1 MSVKIGEMSFI
12 QTAFFSGKEKNQQ
25 QNQRNKNPKEKKI
38 NVKKGKSTTRGNMIQ
53 KIGFFLK
60 NCTVGVSLFKKL
72 NCCLSL
78 EKRSSNR

>member
-38 NVKKGKSTTRGNMIQ
+38 NVKKKENQPHEEI
-53 KIGFFLK
+53 
-60 NCTVGVSLFKKL
+60 
-72 NCCLSL
+72 
-78 EKRSSNR
+78 